1 MKEKE
6 FFETLLSLLV
16 SFLIGGIVIVL
27 MGYNPLEV
35 YEQIFRGALIGK
47 FNLGGTLEK
56 FVPLLLTGI
65 AFAVSS
71 KVAVFNVGVEGELYL
86 GAMAAAWIGFAV
98 KGIPSIVH
106 ISLALGIAMLVGALW
121 AAVPGVLKAYY
132 KVNEVTTTILL
143 NYVAQYFTSY
153 LVNYPLSAQKGTPQ
167 TPNIEVSAKLS
178 SIMPPSRANTGLFI
192 AIAAVIFVYW
202 LIFHTPYG
210 YKIRSVGTNSMYA
223 EYIGVNVKRTMVE
236 GMMLS
241 GALGGLAGAIEVL
254 GVYGYFLDGFS
265 QGIAFDGMLAALI
278 ANNNFALTTVL
289 AMFLAIL
296 GNGALSMQRYTGIP
310 ESLIRTIIATFILL
324 ATMKGL
330 FEIKKYRRVT
340 LSGKNNRVE
349 ERV

>member
-106 ISLALGIAMLVGALW
+106 IPLALGIAMLVGALW

-192 AIAAVIFVYW
+192 AI
-202 LIFHTPYG
+202 
-210 YKIRSVGTNSMYA
+210 
-223 EYIGVNVKRTMVE
+223 
-236 GMMLS
+236 
-241 GALGGLAGAIEVL
+241 
-254 GVYGYFLDGFS
+254 
-265 QGIAFDGMLAALI
+265 
-278 ANNNFALTTVL
+278 
-289 AMFLAIL
+289 
-296 GNGALSMQRYTGIP
+296 
-310 ESLIRTIIATFILL
+310 
-324 ATMKGL
+324 
-330 FEIKKYRRVT
+330 
-340 LSGKNNRVE
+340 
-349 ERV
+349 